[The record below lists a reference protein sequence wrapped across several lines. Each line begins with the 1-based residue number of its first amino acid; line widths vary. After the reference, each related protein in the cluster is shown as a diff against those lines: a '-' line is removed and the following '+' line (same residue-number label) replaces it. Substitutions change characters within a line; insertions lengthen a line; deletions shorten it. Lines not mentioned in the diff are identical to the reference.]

1 MRFSSLFLLIVS
13 TNANPDMNR
22 LFEDLFKKYNK
33 LTRPVKAPNETVEI
47 QFKFKLLQL
56 LDVHE
61 KEQVITTNGWLLHK
75 WHDYRLT
82 WDPEQYGNVTLMHI
96 PGQLLWLPDIILYNN
111 AHGSPAVTSVTK
123 IDVYSNGDI
132 HWEPPVIYNSLCK
145 IDIEWFP
152 YDEQYCDMKYGS
164 WTFGGYELNLVHFF
178 KPTTDNVSK
187 QIENGETVWKV
198 QRGIDVSEYQESVEW
213 DLLSI
218 VGTRHEKR
226 YPCCD
231 YPAIDITYS
240 LNIRRKKLFYTINL
254 MTPCVGIAALT
265 AFVFYLPAESHN
277 KIQLCISVLVS
288 LTVFFLLLIE
298 IIPPTSLVTP
308 LIGRYL
314 LFTMILVT
322 FSIISTVIVQGV
334 HYGDDQP
341 MSKITRKIFIKFLGR
356 YLLIY
361 RGPGMPKFR
370 RMARYNKNRLPNAF
384 EVLERHLKLA
394 PTKRQKIEIEEKK
407 RILEAGPT
415 MMLIRTLAQGASL
428 PLLHTPRSP
437 TDKKKESSPVSEAI
451 EKAGSNIHYIARTL
465 RAQRK
470 QENLQADWKFVAMV
484 MDRILLVIFTITTL
498 IGTLMALLS
507 APSIHDMRQPI
518 EFRAHDSFIDGD
530 Y

>member
-1 MRFSSLFLLIVS
+1 MSFSLIFLLIVS
-13 TNANPDMNR
+13 INAKPDINR
-22 LFEDLFKKYNK
+22 LFEDLFKGYNK
-33 LTRPVKAPNETVEI
+33 LTRPVKFPNETVEI

-61 KEQVITTNGWLLHK
+61 KEQVFTTNGWLQHQK
-75 WHDYRLT
+75 WHDYRLI
-82 WDPEQYGNVTLMHI
+82 WDPMEYGNVTLMHI
-96 PGQLLWLPDIILYNN
+96 PGELLWLPDIILYNN

-123 IDVYSNGDI
+123 LDVLHNGDI
-132 HWEPPVIYNSLCK
+132 VWDPPVIYNSLCK

-152 YDEQYCDMKYGS
+152 YDEQYCDMKFGS
-164 WTFGGYELNLVHFF
+164 WTFGGYELDLVH
-178 KPTTDNVSK
+178 PTTDNVSK
-187 QIENGETVWKV
+187 ELENGETVWRV
-198 QRGIDVSEYQESVEW
+198 ERGIDVSEYQESVEW
-213 DLLSI
+213 DLLTI

-254 MTPCVGIAALT
+254 MTPCVGLAALT

-277 KIQLCISVLVS
+277 KIQLCISVLVA

-322 FSIISTVIVQGV
+322 FSIITTVIVQGV

-341 MSKITRKIFIKFLGR
+341 MSKLTRKIFIKFLGR

-370 RMARYNKNRLPNAF
+370 RMARYNRNRLPNAF
-384 EVLERHLKLA
+384 EVLERHLKQT

-428 PLLHTPRSP
+428 PLLQSPKSP
-437 TDKKKESSPVSEAI
+437 TGKKKVSTPVSEAI

-484 MDRILLVIFTITTL
+484 MDRILLVIFTITTV
-498 IGTLMALLS
+498 IGTLVALLS

-518 EFRAHDSFIDGD
+518 DFRAFDD
-530 Y
+530 YVD